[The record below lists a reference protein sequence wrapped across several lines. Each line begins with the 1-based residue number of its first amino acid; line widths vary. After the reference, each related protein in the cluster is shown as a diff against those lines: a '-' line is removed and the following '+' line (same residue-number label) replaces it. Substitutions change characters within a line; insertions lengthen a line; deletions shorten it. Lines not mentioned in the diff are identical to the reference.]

1 MVSSSKPQR
10 DVGLDI
16 YRTVAFLF
24 VPCVHFFLHTGF
36 YEQPVCGGRMFLMV
50 FLRTAFNMCVPMFML
65 LTGYLTADREIAVSP
80 RPLFTY
86 YKRLGT
92 LYLSYVFATVLTVL
106 YCCAALHEQFTVKG
120 MLKSILSYEGYGWY
134 VEMYLGFAIMIPFL
148 NLMWKGIVSKSG
160 ARCMLAL
167 LSLLTVLPS
176 VCNAYDIKTPGALLK
191 PWTANSYAGIVP
203 DWWVFLYPITY
214 YFVGAYLKRFADV
227 KAFKPH
233 RVAPLLALSIFV
245 SGSYNILH
253 SYQRPFVSGVWQEY
267 GGWQNMINSVLM
279 FLLLNSVRYTK
290 MPRFA
295 VRFISYISS
304 LTFTAYICSQI
315 TDDFLYRRLNEAI
328 PTVTERIDYFP
339 ITVMLSA
346 SGALLLSA
354 AVHTVIKLITA
365 PKVRTGRVKNI
376 QR

>member
-1 MVSSSKPQR
+1 
-10 DVGLDI
+10 
-16 YRTVAFLF
+16 
-24 VPCVHFFLHTGF
+24 
-36 YEQPVCGGRMFLMV
+36 
-50 FLRTAFNMCVPMFML
+50 MCVPMFML
-65 LTGYLTADREIAVSP
+65 LTGYLTADREIVVSP

-106 YCCAALHEQFTVKG
+106 YFCVALNEQFTVKG

-167 LSLLTVLPS
+167 LSVLTVLPS

-191 PWTANSYAGIVP
+191 PWTANSYAGIMP

-214 YFVGAYLKRFADV
+214 YFVGAYLKRFV
-227 KAFKPH
+227 NVRAFKPH

-245 SGSYNILH
+245 SGAYNILY

-279 FLLLNSVRYTK
+279 FLFLNSVRYTK

-304 LTFTAYICSQI
+304 LTFTAYICSRI

-328 PTVTERIDYFP
+328 PTVTDRIDYFP
-339 ITVMLSA
+339 ITVILSA
-346 SGALLLSA
+346 AGALLLSA
-354 AVHTVIKLITA
+354 AVHMVISLIAA
-365 PKVRTGRVKNI
+365 PKVRTERVKNI